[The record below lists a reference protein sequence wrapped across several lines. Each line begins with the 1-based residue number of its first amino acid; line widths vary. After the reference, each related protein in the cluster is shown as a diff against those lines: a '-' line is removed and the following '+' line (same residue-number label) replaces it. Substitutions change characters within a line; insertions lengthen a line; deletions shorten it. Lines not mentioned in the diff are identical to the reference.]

1 VSGNR
6 WAAELAAGRTIG
18 DVGSR
23 LDGDLLGS
31 DPAAAFEESAAA
43 AAAAFLRP
51 GALDAPCA
59 VSYGPVPGSVYA
71 GHRFF
76 DVFIHGWDLAVATG
90 QDTKLDAD
98 LMQACRDVIEP
109 QLQSFRDAGALA
121 SPLPV
126 PAGASPQERFLAMLG
141 RAG

>member
-1 VSGNR
+1 
-6 WAAELAAGRTIG
+6 
-18 DVGSR
+18 
-23 LDGDLLGS
+23 
-31 DPAAAFEESAAA
+31 
-43 AAAAFLRP
+43 
-51 GALDAPCA
+51 
-59 VSYGPVPGSVYA
+59 VYA

-109 QLQSFRDAGALA
+109 QVQSFRDAGALA

-126 PAGASPQERFLAMLG
+126 PPDASAQERFLAMLG